1 MAVIC
6 AYSSILPY
14 RGRSAPSLMV
24 SVRLGTVGAALGSR
38 GRSANSRA
46 GVLVRAAYSPSL
58 RGGRGPRAPSRP
70 PRPAGRPP
78 LPPLPPRLSRGGR
91 ALGLVLEINTYG
103 GLCLAMD
110 SLFTPSISLMAE
122 WMMRRS

>member
-78 LPPLPPRLSRGGR
+78 LPPRLSRGGR
-91 ALGLVLEINTYG
+91 ALGLVLEITTRRF
-103 GLCLAMD
+103 APSPMD
-110 SLFTPSISLMAE
+110 SLFTPYISLMAE

>member
-58 RGGRGPRAPSRP
+58 RGGGPDDDNLLHAAHLYCFVIWISQFNTIKIMIQNEVITS
-70 PRPAGRPP
+70 
-78 LPPLPPRLSRGGR
+78 LSGW
-91 ALGLVLEINTYG
+91 LQNDSDLD
-103 GLCLAMD
+103 D
-110 SLFTPSISLMAE
+110 SL
-122 WMMRRS
+122 